1 MRIHLNV
8 KTLNST
14 IPFDHQPLL
23 VGTLHKWLGKN
34 EEHGKT
40 SLYSFSWLTN
50 GKKNKDGIHFDK
62 NTSFFISSFSDEFIK
77 KIINGIR
84 KDPSM
89 FCNLSVDEIIIQ
101 ENPNFN
107 DRTIFFNG
115 SPIFIKRS
123 KDGHEDHIRYTNL
136 NSDKYIK
143 ETLITK
149 LKIVGIEDS
158 DFEIAFDRS
167 YLSAKTK
174 KINYGRIENITNWC
188 PIIIKGS
195 NEVKA
200 FAWNVGIGNSTGI
213 GFGAI
218 K

>member
-8 KTLNST
+8 KASNST

-23 VGTLHKWLGKN
+23 VGTLHKWLGEN

-40 SLYSFSWLTN
+40 SLYSFSWLTD
-50 GKKNKDGIHFDK
+50 GKKNNEGIHFDK

-77 KIINGIR
+77 RIINGIR
-84 KDPSM
+84 KDPYL

-101 ENPNFN
+101 ENPNLN
-107 DRTIFFNG
+107 DRTKFFNG

-123 KDGHEDHIRYTNL
+123 LDRHEEHIRYTNS
-136 NSDKYIK
+136 NSDLFLK
-143 ETLITK
+143 ETLLTK
-149 LKIVGIEDS
+149 LKIAGIDDS

-167 YLSAKTK
+167 YSRAGTK
-174 KINYGRIENITNWC
+174 KINYNGIDNIANWC
-188 PIIIKGS
+188 PIILRGS
-195 NEVKA
+195 NEIKT